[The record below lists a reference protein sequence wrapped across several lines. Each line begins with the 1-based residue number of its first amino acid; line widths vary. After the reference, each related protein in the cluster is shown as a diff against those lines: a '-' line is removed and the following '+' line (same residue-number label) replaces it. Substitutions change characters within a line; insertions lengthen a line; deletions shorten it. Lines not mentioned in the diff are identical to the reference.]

1 MLFQPFTQIQLSTV
15 TTSVAVE
22 PVYNALLSL
31 AHLTADLTAVKVE
44 PWITQTAARLTPQ
57 QQHHNRLVFAGL
69 GQALLLDTAQADF
82 PAYLAA
88 LEAQAPTLLRD
99 RLMQSFIRSR
109 LENLRTNG
117 MFVTIRPETLLADLQ
132 EFTQLITSAYPLN
145 QFDETLITEVH
156 QLLNEP
162 VALHRLITTHLRTLW
177 ENYLAAEWERSS
189 RNLQSMS
196 YLLTKCTWPTTSAHE
211 AIRAFLRR
219 PLPDAISAQLTGVA
233 RVVFVPSPHVHLHA
247 ERFGS
252 PDTIW
257 VFALANF
264 WTLPLRTE
272 PIQRTEVLSPLSA
285 LADETRLHI
294 LELLASHQ
302 ELFAQ
307 ELITKLEVS
316 QPTVS
321 RHLKQLR
328 SANLITEQ
336 RGNDANKSYQ
346 LNAEA
351 IERLFHTLMQLLST
365 ENAELAQSDARLT
378 QPAALRRF
386 LDRDA
391 RVTTW
396 PSKQKDQQPVLDY
409 LIGKFSLRQ
418 DYTEAQVNALLNHWH
433 TYGNPAYLRRSL
445 VDAGLLQRTPDGARY
460 WRAESSGG

>member
-1 MLFQPFTQIQLSTV
+1 MLFRPFTQLQPPTV

-22 PVYNALLSL
+22 PIYNALLSL
-31 AHLTADLTAVKVE
+31 ALLTADPTTIKVE
-44 PWITQTAARLTPQ
+44 PWITQTAAQLTPPQ
-57 QQHHNRLVFAGL
+57 RHNNRLVFEGL
-69 GQALLLDTAQADF
+69 GPALLPTVTYPDF

-88 LEAQAPTLLRD
+88 LEAEAPTTLRD
-99 RLMQSFIRSR
+99 RLLQQLAPDTPQSAVDPQR
-109 LENLRTNG
+109 
-117 MFVTIRPETLLADLQ
+117 FVQQVDAAYPSNRVDETLLAEVYPLLQ
-132 EFTQLITSAYPLN
+132 E
-145 QFDETLITEVH
+145 
-156 QLLNEP
+156 P
-162 VALHRLITTHLRTLW
+162 VVMHRLITTHLRALW
-177 ENYLAAEWERSS
+177 EDHLAAEWERSS
-189 RNLQSMS
+189 RNLQSMH
-196 YLLTKCTWPTTSAHE
+196 YLLNKCTWPTTSVQE

-219 PLPDAISAQLTGVA
+219 PLPDAISTQLSGVEQ
-233 RVVFVPSPHVHLHA
+233 VIFVPSPHVHLYA

-252 PDTIW
+252 PNTIW
-257 VFALANF
+257 IFALANF

-272 PIQRTEVLSPLSA
+272 PIQRTEVLSPLTA

-346 LNAEA
+346 LNPEA
-351 IERLFHTLMQLLST
+351 VERLFHTLTQLLSPA
-365 ENAELAQSDARLT
+365 NAELNQRDARLT

-386 LDRDA
+386 LDREA

-396 PSKQKDQQPVLDY
+396 PAKRKDQQAVLDY
-409 LIGKFSLRQ
+409 LIAKFSFGQ
-418 DYTEAQVNALLNHWH
+418 DYTEAQVNDLLNAWH
-433 TYGNPAYLRRSL
+433 TFGDPAYLRRSL
-445 VDAGLLQRTPDGARY
+445 ISLGLFQRTPDGARY
-460 WRAESSGG
+460 WRAETK

>member
-1 MLFQPFTQIQLSTV
+1 MLFQPFTQIQSSTV
-15 TTSVAVE
+15 STSVAVE

-31 AHLTADLTAVKVE
+31 ALLTADLATIKVE

-57 QQHHNRLVFAGL
+57 QRHENRLVFEGF
-69 GQALLLDTAQADF
+69 GPALLPVVTYPDF
-82 PAYLAA
+82 SAYLAA
-88 LEAQAPTLLRD
+88 LTAEAPTALLD
-99 RLMQSFIRSR
+99 RLLQQFARR
-109 LENLRTNG
+109 QPPTAVDQQR
-117 MFVTIRPETLLADLQ
+117 FVQQVDA
-132 EFTQLITSAYPLN
+132 AYPLN
-145 QFDETLITEVH
+145 RIDKTLLAEVY

-162 VALHRLITTHLRTLW
+162 VTMHRLLTTHLRTLW
-177 ENYLAAEWERSS
+177 ENHLAAEWERSS
-189 RNLQSMS
+189 RNLQSMT
-196 YLLTKCTWPTTSAHE
+196 YLLNKCTWPTTSAQD

-219 PLPDAISAQLTGVA
+219 PLPDAISAQLEGVE

-252 PDTIW
+252 PNTIW
-257 VFALANF
+257 IFALANF

-272 PIQRTEVLSPLSA
+272 PIQRTELLSPLNA

-294 LELLASHQ
+294 LELLATHQ

-307 ELITKLEVS
+307 ELITKLAIS

-365 ENAELAQSDARLT
+365 ENAELNQSDARLT

-396 PSKQKDQQPVLDY
+396 PSKQKDQQPVLEY
-409 LIGKFSLRQ
+409 LSGKFSLGQ
-418 DYTEAQVNALLNHWH
+418 DYTEAQVNALLNSWH

-460 WRAESSGG
+460 WRAETQ

>member
-1 MLFQPFTQIQLSTV
+1 M
-15 TTSVAVE
+15 
-22 PVYNALLSL
+22 
-31 AHLTADLTAVKVE
+31 
-44 PWITQTAARLTPQ
+44 
-57 QQHHNRLVFAGL
+57 
-69 GQALLLDTAQADF
+69 
-82 PAYLAA
+82 
-88 LEAQAPTLLRD
+88 
-99 RLMQSFIRSR
+99 
-109 LENLRTNG
+109 
-117 MFVTIRPETLLADLQ
+117 TIRPETLGADLQ
-132 EFTQLITSAYPLN
+132 GFIQLITSAYPLN
-145 QFDETLITEVH
+145 QFDETLLTEVH

-162 VALHRLITTHLRTLW
+162 VALHHLITTHLRTLW
-177 ENYLAAEWERSS
+177 ENHLAAEWERSL
-189 RNLQSMS
+189 RNLQSMT
-196 YLLTKCTWPTTSAHE
+196 YLLSKCTWPTTSVQD

-219 PLPDAISAQLTGVA
+219 PLPDAISAQLDGVE
-233 RVVFVPSPHVHLHA
+233 RVIFVPSPHVHLHA

-272 PIQRTEVLSPLSA
+272 PIQRSEVLGPLAA

-294 LELLASHQ
+294 LELLATHQ

-328 SANLITEQ
+328 SANLISEQ
-336 RGNDANKSYQ
+336 RGNDANKRYQ
-346 LNAEA
+346 LNYEA
-351 IERLFHTLMQLLST
+351 VERLFHTLMQLLST

-378 QPAALRRF
+378 QTAALRRF

-396 PSKQKDQQPVLDY
+396 PSKQKDQQVVLDY
-409 LIGKFSLRQ
+409 LIGKFSLGQ
-418 DYTEAQVNALLNHWH
+418 DYTEAQVNALLTTWH

-460 WRAESSGG
+460 WRAEEK

>member
-1 MLFQPFTQIQLSTV
+1 MFTKPFTQIQLPAIIA
-15 TTSVAVE
+15 SVAPE
-22 PVYNALLSL
+22 PIYNALLSL
-31 AHLTADLTAVKVE
+31 ALLTADLTTIRVE
-44 PWITQTAARLTPQ
+44 PWITQTATRLTLQ
-57 QQHHNRLVFAGL
+57 QRHNNRLVFEGL
-69 GQALLLDTAQADF
+69 GQALLPDAAYSTF

-88 LEAQAPTLLRD
+88 LEAQAPTALRNRLL
-99 RLMQSFIRSR
+99 QQ
-109 LENLRTNG
+109 
-117 MFVTIRPETLLADLQ
+117 VTLSKPQNAVDQQR
-132 EFTQLITSAYPLN
+132 FTQQVEAAYPLN
-145 QFDETLITEVH
+145 RVDEVLLTEVY
-156 QLLNEP
+156 QLLDDP
-162 VALHRLITTHLRTLW
+162 VAMHLLITTHLRTLW
-177 ENYLAAEWERSS
+177 ENHLAAEWERSS
-189 RNLQSMS
+189 RNLQSMT
-196 YLLTKCTWPTTSAHE
+196 YLLNKCTWPTTSAHD

-219 PLPDAISAQLTGVA
+219 PLPDAISAQLGGVE

-272 PIQRTEVLSPLSA
+272 PIQRTEVLAPLSA

-294 LELLASHQ
+294 LEMLATHQ

-351 IERLFHTLMQLLST
+351 VERLFHTLMQLLST
-365 ENAELAQSDARLT
+365 KKCRTGAE
-378 QPAALRRF
+378 
-386 LDRDA
+386 
-391 RVTTW
+391 
-396 PSKQKDQQPVLDY
+396 
-409 LIGKFSLRQ
+409 
-418 DYTEAQVNALLNHWH
+418 
-433 TYGNPAYLRRSL
+433 
-445 VDAGLLQRTPDGARY
+445 
-460 WRAESSGG
+460 

>member
-1 MLFQPFTQIQLSTV
+1 MLFQPFTQAHLPAI
-15 TTSVAVE
+15 TTRVAIE
-22 PVYNALLSL
+22 PVYNNLLSL
-31 AHLTADLTAVKVE
+31 ALLTAAPTTVKVE
-44 PWITQTAARLTPQ
+44 PWVTETAARLTPRQ
-57 QQHHNRLVFAGL
+57 RHDNRLVFEGL
-69 GQALLLDTAQADF
+69 GTALLLDPMPATFPDYLTA
-82 PAYLAA
+82 LAA
-88 LEAQAPTLLRD
+88 QPPLVLRE
-99 RLMQSFIRSR
+99 RLQQR
-109 LENLRTNG
+109 LAL
-117 MFVTIRPETLLADLQ
+117 PPALKQQ
-132 EFTQLITSAYPLN
+132 EFVQGMRKAYPLN
-145 QFDETLITEVH
+145 RLDETLMLEVYG
-156 QLLNEP
+156 LLQDP
-162 VALHRLITTHLRTLW
+162 AALQQRITTHLRTMW
-177 ENYLAAEWERSS
+177 TEHLAAEWERSS
-189 RNLQSMS
+189 RNLQSMT
-196 YLLTKCTWPTTSAHE
+196 YLLNKCAWPTTSAQD

-219 PLPDAISAQLTGVA
+219 PLPDAINAQLSGVEQ
-233 RVVFVPSPHVHLHA
+233 VVFVPSPHVHLHA

-252 PDTIW
+252 ENTIW
-257 VFALANF
+257 IFALANF

-272 PIQRTEVLSPLSA
+272 PIQRTEVLSPLAA

-346 LNAEA
+346 LNPEA
-351 IERLFHTLMQLLST
+351 LERLFHTLTQLLSPA
-365 ENAELAQSDARLT
+365 NAELTASDARLT

-396 PSKQKDQQPVLDY
+396 PSKQKDQQAVLDY
-409 LIGKFSLRQ
+409 LIGKFSLGQ
-418 DYTEAQVNALLNHWH
+418 DYTEAQVNALLNTWH

-460 WRAESSGG
+460 WRA

>member
-1 MLFQPFTQIQLSTV
+1 MLFTPFAQIQPLPV
-15 TTSVAVE
+15 TTNVAIE
-22 PVYNALLSL
+22 PVYNSLLSL
-31 AHLTADLTAVKVE
+31 ALLTADPTMVKVE
-44 PWITQTAARLTPQ
+44 PWITQTAAQLTPKQ
-57 QQHHNRLVFAGL
+57 RHDNRLIFEGL
-69 GQALLLDTAQADF
+69 GQALLPDRSYVDF

-88 LEAQAPTLLRD
+88 LEAQAPTVLRD
-99 RLMQSFIRSR
+99 RLLAPLALDQAPNEIDQPRFIQQMTAAYQ
-109 LENLRTNG
+109 LNPLD
-117 MFVTIRPETLLADLQ
+117 ETLLA
-132 EFTQLITSAYPLN
+132 AVY
-145 QFDETLITEVH
+145 
-156 QLLNEP
+156 QLLHEP
-162 VALHRLITTHLRTLW
+162 VAMHRLITTHLRTLW
-177 ENYLAAEWERSS
+177 NDYLATEWERSL
-189 RNLQSMS
+189 RNAQSMT
-196 YLLTKCTWPTTSAHE
+196 YLLAKCTWPTTSAQD

-219 PLPDAISAQLTGVA
+219 PLPDALSAQLGGVEQ
-233 RVVFVPSPHVHLHA
+233 VIFVPSPHVHLHA

-252 PDTIW
+252 PTTIW

-264 WTLPLRTE
+264 WTLPLRSE
-272 PIQRTEVLSPLSA
+272 PIQRTEVLAPLSA

-346 LNAEA
+346 LNATA
-351 IERLFHTLMQLLST
+351 IETLFHTLTQLLST
-365 ENAELAQSDARLT
+365 ENAQLVAADARLT
-378 QPAALRRF
+378 QPTALRRF

-391 RVTTW
+391 RITTW
-396 PSKQKDQQPVLDY
+396 PSKQKDQQALLDY
-409 LIGKFSLRQ
+409 LIAKFSPAQ
-418 DYTEAQVNALLNHWH
+418 AYTEAQVNALLTTWH

-460 WRAESSGG
+460 WRAAVESA

>member
-1 MLFQPFTQIQLSTV
+1 MLIKPFTQIQLPTI
-15 TTSVAVE
+15 TTSVAIE

-31 AHLTADLTAVKVE
+31 AHLTTDPATRKVE
-44 PWITQTAARLTPQ
+44 PWITQTAMRLTPQ
-57 QQHHNRLVFAGL
+57 QQQHNRLVFEGL
-69 GQALLLDTAQADF
+69 GQALLPDTVYPTF

-88 LEAQAPTLLRD
+88 LEAHAPTTLRD
-99 RLMQSFIRSR
+99 RLLQQVTPSTPQNAIDQQHFIQQVDA
-109 LENLRTNG
+109 T
-117 MFVTIRPETLLADLQ
+117 
-132 EFTQLITSAYPLN
+132 YPLN
-145 QFDETLITEVH
+145 RLDEALLTAVY

-162 VALHRLITTHLRTLW
+162 VAMHQLITTHLRTLW
-177 ENYLAAEWERSS
+177 ENHLAAEWERSS
-189 RNLQSMS
+189 RNLQSMT
-196 YLLTKCTWPTTSAHE
+196 YLLNKCTWPTTSAQD

-219 PLPDAISAQLTGVA
+219 PLPDAISTQLSGVE
-233 RVVFVPSPHVHLHA
+233 RVVFVPSPHVHLQA

-272 PIQRTEVLSPLSA
+272 PIQRTEVLAPLSA

-294 LELLASHQ
+294 LELLATHQ

-307 ELITKLEVS
+307 ELITKLELS

-321 RHLKQLR
+321 RQLKQLR
-328 SANLITEQ
+328 SVNLITEQ

-346 LNAEA
+346 LNRETV
-351 IERLFHTLMQLLST
+351 ERLFHTLMQLLSP
-365 ENAELAQSDARLT
+365 ENAELNQNDARLT

-396 PSKQKDQQPVLDY
+396 PSKQKDQQAVLAY
-409 LIGKFSLRQ
+409 LIGKFSLGQ
-418 DYTEAQVNALLNHWH
+418 DYTEAQVNSLLNTWH
-433 TYGNPAYLRRSL
+433 TYGNSAYLRRSL
-445 VDAGLLQRTPDGARY
+445 VDTGLLQRIPDGSRY
-460 WRAESSGG
+460 WRAEAK

>member
-1 MLFQPFTQIQLSTV
+1 MFFQPFTQIQLSPV

-31 AHLTADLTAVKVE
+31 ALLTADLTTTKME
-44 PWITQTAARLTPQ
+44 PWITETAACLTPQ
-57 QQHHNRLVFAGL
+57 QRRHNRLVFEGL
-69 GQALLLDTAQADF
+69 GQALLPAAVYPTF

-88 LEAQAPTLLRD
+88 LEAQAPTALRD
-99 RLMQSFIRSR
+99 RLLQQLTLGQPQNADEPQR
-109 LENLRTNG
+109 
-117 MFVTIRPETLLADLQ
+117 FVQQVDA
-132 EFTQLITSAYPLN
+132 AYPLN
-145 QFDETLITEVH
+145 RLDEALLAEVY

-162 VALHRLITTHLRTLW
+162 VAMHQLITTHLRTLW
-177 ENYLAAEWERSS
+177 ENHLAAEWERSS

-196 YLLTKCTWPTTSAHE
+196 YLLNKCTWPTTSAQD

-219 PLPDAISAQLTGVA
+219 PLPDAISAQLGGVE

-294 LELLASHQ
+294 LELLATHQ

-307 ELITKLEVS
+307 ELITKLELS

-321 RHLKQLR
+321 RQLKQLR

-346 LNAEA
+346 LNRETV
-351 IERLFHTLMQLLST
+351 ERLFHTLMQLLST
-365 ENAELAQSDARLT
+365 ENAELNQNDARLT

-409 LIGKFSLRQ
+409 LIGKFSLGQ
-418 DYTEAQVNALLNHWH
+418 DYTEAQVNTLLNTWH

-460 WRAESSGG
+460 WRAEKVGSG

>member
-1 MLFQPFTQIQLSTV
+1 MFFHPFTQFQPLPV

-31 AHLTADLTAVKVE
+31 ALLTADPTTVKVE
-44 PWITQTAARLTPQ
+44 PWITETAARLTRKQ
-57 QQHHNRLVFAGL
+57 RHDNRLVFEGL
-69 GQALLLDTAQADF
+69 GQALLLDPIPATF
-82 PAYLAA
+82 PDYLTA
-88 LEAQAPTLLRD
+88 LEAQPPLVLRE
-99 RLMQSFIRSR
+99 RLRQRLALPPALNQQDFVQELIRAYPVSR
-109 LENLRTNG
+109 L
-117 MFVTIRPETLLADLQ
+117 
-132 EFTQLITSAYPLN
+132 
-145 QFDETLITEVH
+145 DETRLVEVY
-156 QLLNEP
+156 QLLQEP
-162 VALHRLITTHLRTLW
+162 VALRQRITTHLRTLW
-177 ENYLAAEWERSS
+177 ENHLAAEWERSA
-189 RNLQSMS
+189 RNLQSMH
-196 YLLTKCTWPTTSAHE
+196 YLLNKCTWPTTSAHE

-219 PLPDAISAQLTGVA
+219 PLPDAISMQLGGVA
-233 RVVFVPSPHVHLHA
+233 QVVFVPSPHVHLHA

-252 PDTIW
+252 PNTIW
-257 VFALANF
+257 IFALANF

-272 PIQRTEVLSPLSA
+272 PIQRTEVLAPLSA

-294 LELLASHQ
+294 LELLATHQ

-346 LNAEA
+346 LNPEA
-351 IERLFHTLMQLLST
+351 IERLFHTLTQLLSPA
-365 ENAELAQSDARLT
+365 NAELNQRDARLM

-386 LDRDA
+386 LDREA

-396 PSKQKDQQPVLDY
+396 PAKQKDQQPVLEY
-409 LIGKFSLRQ
+409 LIGKFSLGQ
-418 DYTEAQVNALLNHWH
+418 DYTEAQVNALLNSWH

-445 VDAGLLQRTPDGARY
+445 VDVGLLQRTPDGARY
-460 WRAESSGG
+460 WRAETGGAG